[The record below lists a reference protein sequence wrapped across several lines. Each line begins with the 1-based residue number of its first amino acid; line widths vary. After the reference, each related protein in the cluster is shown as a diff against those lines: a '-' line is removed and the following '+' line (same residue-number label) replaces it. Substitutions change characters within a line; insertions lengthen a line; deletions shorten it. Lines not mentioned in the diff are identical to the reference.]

1 MSDDIGRKTTMIGSM
16 PHLEAGAALE
26 VLGQYPL
33 AIPAW
38 PQLSKRSFKESMIP
52 QCSQGMPGIAV
63 DESKKRFWLQRDDD
77 LVDKMTSF
85 YENVLSENRNAFA
98 LTEEY
103 AAGLTAFL
111 NQLESNGAKLPVVKG
126 QVTGPFTF
134 GLGLND
140 DQGMPVW
147 FDKQYRDIVIKGL
160 TMKALW
166 MAEQLAVHADQVLI
180 FFDEPIM
187 SALGTP
193 SYMSIQDADVVSA
206 FDELCDALHEKGI
219 IAGVHCCGNM
229 DWGLLART
237 KIDIIAFDAYFFGD
251 KVALYPE
258 QISAF
263 LDRGG
268 ILAWGIVPTSDP
280 EELKKVDA
288 DALKQRINQLT
299 KLYVEKGLPEK
310 KTRENIM
317 LTPSCGMGSL
327 GIEDTATVLRLLSE
341 TTKLFV

>member
-1 MSDDIGRKTTMIGSM
+1 MIGSM
-16 PHLEAGAALE
+16 PHPEAGAALE
-26 VLGQYPL
+26 VLNQYPL
-33 AIPAW
+33 SIPTW
-38 PQLSKRSFKESMIP
+38 PQLPKRSFKESMIP
-52 QCSQGMPGIAV
+52 QCSEGMPGIAV
-63 DESKKRFWLQRDDD
+63 DELQKRFWLQRDDD

-85 YENVLSENRNAFA
+85 YENVVSENRDAFA
-98 LTEEY
+98 MTEQY
-103 AAGLTAFL
+103 AAGLTAFIK
-111 NQLESNGAKLPVVKG
+111 QLESNGAKLPVVKG

-140 DQGMPVW
+140 NQGMPVW
-147 FDKQYRDIVIKGL
+147 FDEQYRDIVVKGIA
-160 TMKALW
+160 MKALW
-166 MAEQLAVHADQVLI
+166 MAEQLAKHADKVII

-193 SYMSIQDADVVSA
+193 SYISIQDADVVAA

-229 DWGLLART
+229 DWGLVART

-251 KVALYPE
+251 KVSLYPE

-280 EELKKVDA
+280 EEMKKIDA
-288 DALKQRINQLT
+288 DVLKERIDRLT
-299 KLYVEKGLPEK
+299 NLYVEKGLAED
-310 KTRENIM
+310 KTRENII

-327 GIEDTATVLRLLSE
+327 GSEDAATVLRLLSE
-341 TTKLFV
+341 TSQIFVSPSSK